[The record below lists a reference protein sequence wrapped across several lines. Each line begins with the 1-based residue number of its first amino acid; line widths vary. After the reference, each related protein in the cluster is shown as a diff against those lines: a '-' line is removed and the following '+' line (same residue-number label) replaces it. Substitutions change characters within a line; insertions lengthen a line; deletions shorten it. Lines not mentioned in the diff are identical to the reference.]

1 MMNVCKLMCEVEAVI
16 NSRPLTKSSDD
27 VDDLE
32 PLTPNH
38 LLLLKG
44 KPALPPGVFQKQ
56 DLYSKQRG
64 RQVQYISDSFW
75 KRWSREYLPLLQ
87 ERQKWLEKRRNV
99 KEGDIVLIVD
109 ERAPRGSWL
118 MGKVEKTIP
127 DANGFVRRVLVK
139 TKTSA
144 SLAQDGKF
152 SWAIKDIII

>member
-1 MMNVCKLMCEVEAVI
+1 M
-16 NSRPLTKSSDD
+16 
-27 VDDLE
+27 
-32 PLTPNH
+32 
-38 LLLLKG
+38 
-44 KPALPPGVFQKQ
+44 
-56 DLYSKQRG
+56 
-64 RQVQYISDSFW
+64 
-75 KRWSREYLPLLQ
+75 
-87 ERQKWLEKRRNV
+87 

>member
-1 MMNVCKLMCEVEAVI
+1 MSANCEVKAVI

-44 KPALPPGVFQKQ
+44 KPALTPGVFQKE
-56 DLYSKQRG
+56 DLYSKRRW
-64 RQVQYISDSFW
+64 RQVQYISDIFW
-75 KRWSREYLPLLQ
+75 KRWSREYMPLLQ
-87 ERQKWLEKRRNV
+87 ERQKWLEKNRNV
-99 KEGDIVLIVD
+99 KEGDVGLIVD

-127 DANGFVRRVLVK
+127 DAKGFICLVLVK
-139 TKTSA
+139 TKTNTLERPINKLCLLLEMEESHG
-144 SLAQDGKF
+144 Q
-152 SWAIKDIII
+152 

>member
-1 MMNVCKLMCEVEAVI
+1 M
-16 NSRPLTKSSDD
+16 
-27 VDDLE
+27 
-32 PLTPNH
+32 
-38 LLLLKG
+38 
-44 KPALPPGVFQKQ
+44 
-56 DLYSKQRG
+56 
-64 RQVQYISDSFW
+64 
-75 KRWSREYLPLLQ
+75 PLLQ
-87 ERQKWLEKRRNV
+87 ERQKWLEKRRNL

>member
-1 MMNVCKLMCEVEAVI
+1 M
-16 NSRPLTKSSDD
+16 
-27 VDDLE
+27 
-32 PLTPNH
+32 
-38 LLLLKG
+38 
-44 KPALPPGVFQKQ
+44 
-56 DLYSKQRG
+56 
-64 RQVQYISDSFW
+64 
-75 KRWSREYLPLLQ
+75 
-87 ERQKWLEKRRNV
+87 

-127 DANGFVRRVLVK
+127 DANGFVSRVLVK